1 MVWMHCFLCV
11 VWCVTIFVFFFFK
24 QKTAY
29 EWRISDWSSYVC
41 SSDLERMDREQQ
53 VASERDQRDIES
65 DKGAEPHAGQNEEGR
80 KTVTTMVDKI
90 AIGWPFYPA
99 ISRQA
104 AIHRIAK
111 PLDYIANE
119 RHSKPSGR
127 QAARSIADKNSQG
140 AHHPER
146 KSTHV

>member
-1 MVWMHCFLCV
+1 
-11 VWCVTIFVFFFFK
+11 
-24 QKTAY
+24 
-29 EWRISDWSSYVC
+29 
-41 SSDLERMDREQQ
+41 MDREQQ

-111 PLDYIANE
+111 TLDYIAKE
-119 RHSKPSGR
+119 RHSNPNWR
-127 QAARSIADKNSQG
+127 QAACSIPANN
-140 AHHPER
+140 R
-146 KSTHV
+146 KSTTPPAPN

>member
-1 MVWMHCFLCV
+1 
-11 VWCVTIFVFFFFK
+11 
-24 QKTAY
+24 
-29 EWRISDWSSYVC
+29 
-41 SSDLERMDREQQ
+41 MDREQQ
-53 VASERDQRDIES
+53 VASERDKRDIES

-127 QAARSIADKNSQG
+127 QAD
-140 AHHPER
+140 R
-146 KSTHV
+146 KSVVEGKSVYVRVDVGGCRYLKTKRTKKRRQYKE

>member
-1 MVWMHCFLCV
+1 MFYKV
-11 VWCVTIFVFFFFK
+11 
-24 QKTAY
+24 
-29 EWRISDWSSYVC
+29 
-41 SSDLERMDREQQ
+41 
-53 VASERDQRDIES
+53 
-65 DKGAEPHAGQNEEGR
+65 
-80 KTVTTMVDKI
+80 

-127 QAARSIADKNSQG
+127 QAACSIADKNCQG
-140 AHHPER
+140 AHHPGRSENVWCHPGGHMRAQPCQKPPLRRGENIFLDTSER
-146 KSTHV
+146 LLSERSEERRVGKECVSTCRSRWSTYH

>member
-1 MVWMHCFLCV
+1 
-11 VWCVTIFVFFFFK
+11 
-24 QKTAY
+24 
-29 EWRISDWSSYVC
+29 
-41 SSDLERMDREQQ
+41 MDREQQ

-99 ISRQA
+99 LSRQA

-111 PLDYIANE
+111 PLDSIANE
-119 RHSKPSGR
+119 RHSKPRGT
-127 QAARSIADKNSQG
+127 QAACSIADKHYKG
-140 AHHPER
+140 AHHPVRSETAGCPPGGQMR
-146 KSTHV
+146 PHPF

>member
-1 MVWMHCFLCV
+1 
-11 VWCVTIFVFFFFK
+11 
-24 QKTAY
+24 
-29 EWRISDWSSYVC
+29 
-41 SSDLERMDREQQ
+41 MDREQQ

-119 RHSKPSGR
+119 RHSKPRGR
-127 QAARSIADKNSQG
+127 QAACSIADKNCQG
-140 AHHPER
+140 ADR
-146 KSTHV
+146 KSKSMNSSH

>member
-1 MVWMHCFLCV
+1 
-11 VWCVTIFVFFFFK
+11 
-24 QKTAY
+24 
-29 EWRISDWSSYVC
+29 
-41 SSDLERMDREQQ
+41 MDREQQ
-53 VASERDQRDIES
+53 VASERDQRDIDS

-127 QAARSIADKNSQG
+127 PAACRSDEHTSELHALMRTSYAAFCLPKEKENG
-140 AHHPER
+140 
-146 KSTHV
+146 